1 MLTLF
6 FTISLSLTFIIPI
19 LHTPLFL
26 GSLILLYSLI
36 ISAITAIHTSSW
48 FGLILF
54 IIYIGG
60 ILVIFAYF
68 AALSPNQIHYTP
80 TLLIIFPPSTL
91 LFYFLLINAQNKY
104 TTPSFIHLSITKI
117 NSLLYTQEQAPILIF
132 LVVLLLLALIIV
144 VKITKH
150 TTGPLRPFQQ

>member
-1 MLTLF
+1 MLIILL
-6 FTISLSLTFIIPI
+6 TISISLVFIIPT

-26 GSLILLYSLI
+26 GSSILIYSFL
-36 ISAITAIHTSSW
+36 ISAITTIITSSW
-48 FGLILF
+48 FGFILF

-80 TLLIIFPPSTL
+80 TLFIILPVSTL
-91 LFYFLLINAQNKY
+91 LFYFILLNSQSNY
-104 TTPSFIHLSITKI
+104 FSPPLIHIYRTKI
-117 NSLLYTQEQAPILIF
+117 NSLLYSQEQAPVLIF
-132 LVVLLLLALIIV
+132 LVILLLLALIIV

-150 TTGPLRPFQQ
+150 TTGPLRPFQ